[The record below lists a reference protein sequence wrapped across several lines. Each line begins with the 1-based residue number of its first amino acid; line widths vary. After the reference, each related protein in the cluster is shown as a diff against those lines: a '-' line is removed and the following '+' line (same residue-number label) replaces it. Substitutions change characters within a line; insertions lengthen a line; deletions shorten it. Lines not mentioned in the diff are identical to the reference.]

1 MILPPRGPSRVYAT
15 LTFFDSLVPGI
26 MLAGGVLFFT
36 KVAHLDAVEVGS
48 GLSLA
53 ALAGLVV
60 AVPAGRLGDRVGHRR
75 LLIGLSLLR
84 GLILAGYQLVN
95 SYPVFLAVA
104 CLAGFAESAVAPV
117 RQAYLGAITT
127 PVNRVRTLAFN
138 RVVRNVGATLSTPA
152 LGVALALDTPVA
164 FRALIGLGAVSVL
177 IVALVATRLPE
188 TTAAATTTAGPGP
201 GPDGTARAKRMNP
214 KRTSPKRTSPKGA
227 KRRGVLRD
235 RPYLTLSL
243 LNGVLIMHMELLEIG
258 MPLWVTHHTRAP
270 AWATSALLFTNVL
283 VAIGFQMRVGRTVT
297 TVSSA
302 ARVLRRGGYFLLTAA
317 ALFALAE
324 TLGPLLCL
332 TALFTAVVLLTLT
345 ELLQSAGSWGLSYDL
360 ADAAR
365 LGEYQGA
372 WSVGTH
378 LIRSCG
384 PVLVTLALS
393 TLNATGWLIIGL
405 IYAVAAAGAVPLA
418 RRAEAAHG
426 ARAKTPQ
433 PTTDTTLPVEVPAPH
448 KA

>member
-1 MILPPRGPSRVYAT
+1 MILPPRGPLRVYAT

-36 KVAHLDAVEVGS
+36 EVAHLGAVEVGS

-53 ALAGLVV
+53 ALAGLAV

-75 LLIGLSLLR
+75 LLIAISLLR
-84 GLILAGYQLVN
+84 GLILAGYQLVD
-95 SYPVFLAVA
+95 SYPAFLVVA

-117 RQAYLGAITT
+117 RQAYLGTITT
-127 PVNRVRTLAFN
+127 RENRVRTLAFN

-188 TTAAATTTAGPGP
+188 TVTAGPA
-201 GPDGTARAKRMNP
+201 PDGTARP
-214 KRTSPKRTSPKGA
+214 KRTSPNERGPKA
-227 KRRGVLRD
+227 TKQPGVLRD
-235 RPYLTLSL
+235 RPYLTLAL

-258 MPLWVTHHTRAP
+258 MPLWVTHHTQAP

-302 ARVLRRGGYFLLTAA
+302 ARALRRGGYGLLTAA
-317 ALFALAE
+317 SLFALAE

-332 TALFTAVVLLTLT
+332 TALFAAVVLLTLT

-384 PVLVTLALS
+384 PFLVTLALS

-418 RRAEAAHG
+418 RRAEATH
-426 ARAKTPQ
+426 RANTPQ
-433 PTTDTTLPVEVPAPH
+433 PTTGTAPPIEDPAPH
-448 KA
+448 KV

>member
-1 MILPPRGPSRVYAT
+1 MILPPRGPLRVYAT

-36 KVAHLDAVEVGS
+36 KVAHLGAVQVGS

-60 AVPAGRLGDRVGHRR
+60 AVPAGRLGDRAGHRR

-84 GLILAGYQLVN
+84 GLILAGYQLVD

-127 PVNRVRTLAFN
+127 PENRVRTLAFN

-164 FRALIGLGAVSVL
+164 FRALIGVGAVSVL
-177 IVALVATRLPE
+177 TGALVATRLPE
-188 TTAAATTTAGPGP
+188 TTATTTAGPGP
-201 GPDGTARAKRMNP
+201 DPDGTAHAKRMNP
-214 KRTSPKRTSPKGA
+214 KRTSPKGTSPKGA
-227 KRRGVLRD
+227 KRSGVLRD

-324 TLGPLLCL
+324 TFSLLLCL
-332 TALFTAVVLLTLT
+332 TALFAAVVLLTLT

-360 ADAAR
+360 ADAAG

-384 PVLVTLALS
+384 PFLVTLALS

-405 IYAVAAAGAVPLA
+405 IYAVAAAAAVPLA

-426 ARAKTPQ
+426 ARANTPQ
-433 PTTDTTLPVEVPAPH
+433 PTTDTTPLVEVPVPH

>member
-1 MILPPRGPSRVYAT
+1 MILPPRGPLRVYAT

-36 KVAHLDAVEVGS
+36 KVAHLGAVEVGS

-53 ALAGLVV
+53 ALAGLAV

-75 LLIGLSLLR
+75 LLIGISLLR
-84 GLILAGYQLVN
+84 GLILAGYQLVD
-95 SYPVFLAVA
+95 SYPAFLVVA

-117 RQAYLGAITT
+117 RQAYLGTITT
-127 PVNRVRTLAFN
+127 PENRVRTLAFN
-138 RVVRNVGATLSTPA
+138 RVVRNIGATLSTPA

-164 FRALIGLGAVSVL
+164 FRALVGLGAVSVL

-188 TTAAATTTAGPGP
+188 TVTAGP
-201 GPDGTARAKRMNP
+201 DSEGTQRP
-214 KRTSPKRTSPKGA
+214 KRPSPQGRGSKGA
-227 KRRGVLRD
+227 MWSGVLRD

-302 ARVLRRGGYFLLTAA
+302 ARVLRRGGYCLLTAS

-324 TLGPLLCL
+324 TLSPLLCL
-332 TALFTAVVLLTLT
+332 TALFAAVVLLTLT

-372 WSVGTH
+372 WSVGTQ

-384 PVLVTLALS
+384 PFLVTLALS

-405 IYAVAAAGAVPLA
+405 MYAVAAAGAVPLA

-426 ARAKTPQ
+426 THTPQ
-433 PTTDTTLPVEVPAPH
+433 PTTGTASPVEDPVPH
-448 KA
+448 KV